1 MGQKIS
7 AKVKKDEKVAAEDAG
22 SDAEE
27 DVIEPVKI
35 DPSITVNSLFY
46 LHRFT
51 QIGLITLF
59 TLYFDI
65 IYNSL
70 LVLLGIISMKYYDLK

>member
-27 DVIEPVKI
+27 EVIEPVKI
-35 DPSITVNSLFY
+35 DPSITVNYLFY
-46 LHRFT
+46 FHRFT
-51 QIGLITLF
+51 QISIITLF
-59 TLYFDI
+59 T
-65 IYNSL
+65 
-70 LVLLGIISMKYYDLK
+70 